1 MTRGEPARRERPASK
16 VHRYA
21 WLCDA
26 RAALAADARP
36 LRSVQT
42 PDHLDDFDDFCAV
55 LMAGQ
60 VINGISSPRSTSGRT
75 GTGWC
80 YAAITWA
87 SSRWN
92 ASVIDLMSNA
102 CSTFARLARPIWR
115 RKGRSLQSRVSAATS
130 VL

>member
-60 VINGISSPRSTSGRT
+60 VIKWHFI
-75 GTGWC
+75 
-80 YAAITWA
+80 AAFDK
-87 SSRWN
+87 RPYRH
-92 ASVIDLMSNA
+92 
-102 CSTFARLARPIWR
+102 RLVLR
-115 RKGRSLQSRVSAATS
+115 RDNLGE
-130 VL
+130 